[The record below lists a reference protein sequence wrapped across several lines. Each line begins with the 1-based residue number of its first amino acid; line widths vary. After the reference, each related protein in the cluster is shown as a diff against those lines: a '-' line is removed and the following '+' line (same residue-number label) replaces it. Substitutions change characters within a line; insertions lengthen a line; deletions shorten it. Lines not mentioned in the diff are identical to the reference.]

1 MLRSD
6 RFVYEERDQ
15 RKLFVMVAM
24 SRTVKS
30 VIFYSAVGIAV
41 GLGITLLIVNNQTLR
56 GIFQPLVGGSS
67 SDKQQTSLP
76 FAIRENYKAKLA
88 VGEEGAFH
96 ALARGGKEPYT
107 FEWKFSDGLTLTGQN
122 VTRSF
127 NVPGTYH
134 IEVTVTDADGKQVKS
149 TNLTFDVSQEASKG
163 GGTANASL
171 MQHN

>member
-1 MLRSD
+1 
-6 RFVYEERDQ
+6 
-15 RKLFVMVAM
+15 M
-24 SRTVKS
+24 SRAVKS
-30 VIFYSAVGIAV
+30 AIFFSAVGIAV
-41 GLGITLLIVNNQTLR
+41 GLGIMLVIVGNQTLR

-67 SDKQQTSLP
+67 SDKQENSFP
-76 FAIRENYKAKLA
+76 FAIRENYNAKLA

-96 ALARGGKEPYT
+96 GVARGGKEPYK

-134 IEVTVTDADGKQVKS
+134 IEVTVTDADGKQVKN
-149 TNLTFDVSQEASKG
+149 TNLTFDVLQEAPKG
-163 GGTANASL
+163 DGIANASL

>member
-1 MLRSD
+1 
-6 RFVYEERDQ
+6 
-15 RKLFVMVAM
+15 MVIM
-24 SRTVKS
+24 SRAVKS
-30 VIFYSAVGIAV
+30 AIFFSAVGVAV
-41 GLGITLLIVNNQTLR
+41 GLGIILVIVGNQTLR
-56 GIFQPLVGGSS
+56 GIFQPLVGGSNGN
-67 SDKQQTSLP
+67 QQGGNSPP

-88 VGEEGAFH
+88 LGEEGAFRGI
-96 ALARGGKEPYT
+96 AGGGKEPYT

-134 IEVTVTDADGKQVKS
+134 IEVTVTDADGKQVKN

-163 GGTANASL
+163 DGTANASL

>member
-1 MLRSD
+1 
-6 RFVYEERDQ
+6 
-15 RKLFVMVAM
+15 MVIM
-24 SRTVKS
+24 SRAVKS
-30 VIFYSAVGIAV
+30 VIFFSAVGIAV
-41 GLGITLLIVNNQTLR
+41 GLGIMLLIVGNQTLR

-67 SDKQQTSLP
+67 SDKQENSFP

-134 IEVTVTDADGKQVKS
+134 IEITVTDADGKQVKN

-163 GGTANASL
+163 DGTANASL

>member
-1 MLRSD
+1 
-6 RFVYEERDQ
+6 
-15 RKLFVMVAM
+15 MVGM

-30 VIFYSAVGIAV
+30 AIFFSAVGIAV
-41 GLGITLLIVNNQTLR
+41 GLGIMLLIVNNQTLR

-67 SDKQQTSLP
+67 SDKQGGNSFP

-88 VGEEGAFH
+88 LGEEGAFRGV
-96 ALARGGKEPYT
+96 AGGGKEPYT

-134 IEVTVTDADGKQVKS
+134 IEVTVTDADGKQVKN

-163 GGTANASL
+163 DGTANASL

>member
-1 MLRSD
+1 
-6 RFVYEERDQ
+6 
-15 RKLFVMVAM
+15 MVIM

-30 VIFYSAVGIAV
+30 AIFFSAVGIAF
-41 GLGITLLIVNNQTLR
+41 GLGIILVILGDQTLR

-67 SDKQQTSLP
+67 GNQQGGNSPP

-88 VGEEGAFH
+88 LGEEGAFRGV
-96 ALARGGKEPYT
+96 AGGGKEPYT

-134 IEVTVTDADGKQVKS
+134 IEVTVTDADGKQVKN

-163 GGTANASL
+163 DGTANASL